1 MIPLLP
7 MAIHG
12 CKRLLYL
19 LLKKQHFLE
28 ILDSFNYS
36 IKVQIAFF
44 KCRRGRL
51 QSNHHSIPFHWQNT
65 QRAYIPV
72 VSVLLLN
79 NNTGETLLYS
89 KLKLGLVSHK
99 KKKTKRRRTRR
110 RRLRTHART
119 HAPQSCCHTIC
130 ALSTR
135 RQRPQNCDHCPASEN

>member
-89 KLKLGLVSHK
+89 KLNKLGLVSYDTQK
-99 KKKTKRRRTRR
+99 KENKKKNNKKKTPSHA
-110 RRLRTHART
+110 RTHART
-119 HAPQSCCHTIC
+119 AKLLPYDLCSVH
-130 ALSTR
+130 ST
-135 RQRPQNCDHCPASEN
+135 AETTKL